1 MKVWLP
7 LLSVVALHGLPLFGQ
22 WQAGAG
28 KADLTPQESIW
39 MAGYA
44 ARTKP
49 SEGVRQKIWAKA
61 LAVRDENGTTAVAV
75 TLDLVGIRR
84 TLAEDLAGAIRS
96 KHKIPRGRILF
107 NASHTHSAPL
117 VGGID
122 SYVHIMGEQAPKHA
136 EIVKRYT
143 AVVRQRILEA
153 VDGAMADLAP
163 ATLHFE
169 QGFAGFAVNRRRV
182 GNRHYPG
189 PVDHDVPVL
198 AVRAMDGKLRAVMF
212 GYACHNTVLG
222 DYEINGDYAG
232 YAQEAIEKMYPGAV
246 ALFVQGA
253 GADSNPLPRRSVEL
267 AQQYGRILGDAVD
280 QVLKAKMAQVR
291 PPLRTAMETAELRFG
306 APPSRAEL
314 EQRLTSKD
322 ATTKRHA
329 ERMLEK
335 LNRDGKLVE
344 SHPYPVQAWRFG
356 NDLTLLALAG
366 ELVVDYSLRFKSRY
380 GWDRL
385 WVAGYSNDV
394 FGYIPSLR
402 VLKEGGYE
410 GGGAMLFGGFPGP
423 FAEDVEERV
432 AAAVERVMTSSGAAA
447 ASVVK

>member
-1 MKVWLP
+1 MA
-7 LLSVVALHGLPLFGQ
+7 LSGLPLFGQ

-84 TLAEDLAGAIRS
+84 ALAEDLAGAITS
-96 KHKIPRGRILF
+96 KHKIPRDRILF

-117 VGGID
+117 VGSID

-143 AVVRQRILEA
+143 EVVRQRILEA
-153 VDGAMADLAP
+153 VDGAMSDLSP

-198 AVRAMDGKLRAVMF
+198 AVRATDGRLRAVMF

-232 YAQEAIEKMYPGAV
+232 YAQEAIEKIYPGAM

-280 QVLKAKMAQVR
+280 QVLKAKMQKLSG
-291 PPLRTAMETAELRFG
+291 PLRTAMETTELRFG
-306 APPSRAEL
+306 TPPSRAEL

-356 NDLTLLALAG
+356 NDMTLLTLAG
-366 ELVVDYSLRFKSRY
+366 ELVVDYSLRFKGRY
-380 GWDRL
+380 GWDKL

-423 FAEDVEERV
+423 FAEDVEDRV
-432 AAAVERVMTSSGAAA
+432 AAAVERVMTRSGGAAA
-447 ASVVK
+447 AVVK

>member
-1 MKVWLP
+1 MKIWLL
-7 LLSVVALHGLPLFGQ
+7 LLSGLPLFAQ
-22 WQAGAG
+22 WQAGVA

-84 TLAEDLAGAIRS
+84 TLAEDIAGAITS
-96 KHKIPRGRILF
+96 KHKIPRDRILF

-122 SYVHIMGEQAPKHA
+122 SYVHIMGDQAPKHA

-143 AVVRQRILEA
+143 ETVRVRILEA
-153 VDGAMADLAP
+153 VDGAMANLSP

-182 GNRHYPG
+182 GNRQFPG

-198 AVRAMDGKLRAVMF
+198 AVRAPDGKLRGVLF

-232 YAQEAIEKMYPGAV
+232 WAQEAIEKMYPGSI
-246 ALFVQGA
+246 ALFVQGG
-253 GADSNPLPRRSVEL
+253 GADSNPLPRRSVAL
-267 AQQYGRILGDAVD
+267 AQQYGSILGDAVD
-280 QVLKAKMAQVR
+280 QVLKAKMKTINGH
-291 PPLRTAMETAELRFG
+291 LRVAMETTELRF
-306 APPSRAEL
+306 ATPPSRAEL

-335 LNRDGKLVE
+335 LNRDGKLIE
-344 SHPYPVQAWRFG
+344 SHPYPVQAWSFG
-356 NDLTLLALAG
+356 NQMTMLTLGG
-366 ELVVDYSLRFKSRY
+366 ELVVDYSLRFKGRY
-380 GWDRL
+380 GWDKL

-423 FAEDVEERV
+423 FADDVEERV
-432 AAAVERVMTSSGAAA
+432 AAAVDRVMTKTGNAPV
-447 ASVVK
+447 SVVK

>member
-1 MKVWLP
+1 MKIWLL
-7 LLSVVALHGLPLFGQ
+7 LLSGLPLFAQ
-22 WQAGAG
+22 WQAGVA

-84 TLAEDLAGAIRS
+84 TLAEDIAGAITS
-96 KHKIPRGRILF
+96 KHKIPRDRILF

-122 SYVHIMGEQAPKHA
+122 SYVHIMGDQAPKHA

-143 AVVRQRILEA
+143 ETVRVRILEA
-153 VDGAMADLAP
+153 VDGAMANLSP

-182 GNRHYPG
+182 GNRQFPG

-198 AVRAMDGKLRAVMF
+198 AVRAPDGKLRGVLF

-232 YAQEAIEKMYPGAV
+232 WAQEAIEKMYPGSI
-246 ALFVQGA
+246 ALFVQGG
-253 GADSNPLPRRSVEL
+253 GADSNPLPRRSVAL
-267 AQQYGRILGDAVD
+267 AQQYGSILGDAVD
-280 QVLKAKMAQVR
+280 QVLKARMKTVNG
-291 PPLRTAMETAELRFG
+291 PLRIAMETTELRF
-306 APPSRAEL
+306 ATPPSRAEL

-344 SHPYPVQAWRFG
+344 SHPYPVQAWSFG
-356 NDLTLLALAG
+356 NQMAMLTLGG
-366 ELVVDYSLRFKSRY
+366 ELVVDYSLRFKGRY
-380 GWDRL
+380 GWDKL

-423 FAEDVEERV
+423 FADDVEERV
-432 AAAVERVMTSSGAAA
+432 AAAVDRVMTKTGNAPV
-447 ASVVK
+447 SVVK

>member
-1 MKVWLP
+1 MKIWLL
-7 LLSVVALHGLPLFGQ
+7 LLSGLPLFAQ
-22 WQAGAG
+22 WQAGVA

-84 TLAEDLAGAIRS
+84 TLAEDIAGAITS
-96 KHKIPRGRILF
+96 KHKIPRDRILF

-122 SYVHIMGEQAPKHA
+122 SYVHIMGDQAPKHA

-143 AVVRQRILEA
+143 ETVRVRILEA
-153 VDGAMADLAP
+153 VDGAMANLSP

-182 GNRHYPG
+182 GNRQFPG

-198 AVRAMDGKLRAVMF
+198 AVRAPDGKLRGVLF

-232 YAQEAIEKMYPGAV
+232 WAQEAIEKMYPGSI
-246 ALFVQGA
+246 ALFVQGG
-253 GADSNPLPRRSVEL
+253 GADSNPLPRRSVAL
-267 AQQYGRILGDAVD
+267 AQQYGSILGDAVD
-280 QVLKAKMAQVR
+280 QVLKAKMKTVNG
-291 PPLRTAMETAELRFG
+291 PLRIAMETTELRF
-306 APPSRAEL
+306 ATPPSRAEL

-344 SHPYPVQAWRFG
+344 SHPYPVQAWSFG
-356 NDLTLLALAG
+356 NQMTMLTLGG
-366 ELVVDYSLRFKSRY
+366 ELVVDYSLRFKGRY
-380 GWDRL
+380 GWDKL

-423 FAEDVEERV
+423 FADDVEERV
-432 AAAVERVMTSSGAAA
+432 AAAVDRVMTKTGNAPV
-447 ASVVK
+447 SVVK

>member
-1 MKVWLP
+1 MILATF
-7 LLSVVALHGLPLFGQ
+7 LLMAAPAFAE
-22 WQAGAG
+22 WQAGAAR
-28 KADLTPQESIW
+28 ADLTPQEPIW

-61 LAVRDENGTTAVAV
+61 LALRDEKGAAAVIV

-84 TLAEDLAGAIRS
+84 PLAEDLAGAITS
-96 KHKIPRGRILF
+96 KHKIPRDRILF

-122 SYVHIMGEQAPKHA
+122 SYVHIMGDQAPKHA

-143 AVVRQRILEA
+143 AQVRARILEA
-153 VDGAMADLAP
+153 VDGAMAGLAP
-163 ATLHFE
+163 ATLEFE

-182 GNRHYPG
+182 GNRQYPG

-198 AVRAMDGKLRAVMF
+198 AVRGSDNKLRAILF

-232 YAQEAIEKMYPGAV
+232 YAQEALEKLNPGAV

-267 AQQYGRILGDAVD
+267 AQRYGSVLGDAVD
-280 QVLKAKMAQVR
+280 QVLKAKMMPVR
-291 PPLRTAMETAELRFG
+291 GPLSTSMETIELRFA

-329 ERMLEK
+329 ERMIEK

-356 NDLTLLALAG
+356 KDMTLLTLAG
-366 ELVVDYSLRFKSRY
+366 ELVVDFSLRFKGRY
-380 GWDRL
+380 GWDKL

-423 FAEDVEERV
+423 FADDVEERV
-432 AAAVERVMTSSGAAA
+432 AAAVERVMKQSGAALA
-447 ASVVK
+447 AAK

>member
-1 MKVWLP
+1 
-7 LLSVVALHGLPLFGQ
+7 
-22 WQAGAG
+22 
-28 KADLTPQESIW
+28 

-61 LAVRDENGTTAVAV
+61 LALRDEKGAAAVIV

-84 TLAEDLAGAIRS
+84 PLAEDLAGAITS
-96 KHKIPRGRILF
+96 KHKIPRDRILF

-122 SYVHIMGEQAPKHA
+122 SYVHIMGDQAPKHA

-143 AVVRQRILEA
+143 AQVRARILDA
-153 VDGAMADLAP
+153 VDRAVAGLAP

-182 GNRHYPG
+182 GNRQYPG

-198 AVRAMDGKLRAVMF
+198 AVRGSDTKLRAILF

-232 YAQEAIEKMYPGAV
+232 YAQEALEKLHPGAM

-267 AQQYGRILGDAVD
+267 AQRYGGVLGDAVD
-280 QVLKAKMAQVR
+280 QVLKAKMMPVR
-291 PPLRTAMETAELRFG
+291 GPLSTSMETIELRF
-306 APPSRAEL
+306 ATPPSRAEL

-329 ERMLEK
+329 ERMIEK

-356 NDLTLLALAG
+356 NDMTLLTLAG
-366 ELVVDYSLRFKSRY
+366 ELVVDFSLRFKGRY
-380 GWDRL
+380 GWDKL

-432 AAAVERVMTSSGAAA
+432 AAAVERVMKQSGAALA
-447 ASVVK
+447 AGR

>member
-1 MKVWLP
+1 MKIWLL
-7 LLSVVALHGLPLFGQ
+7 LLSGLPLFAQ
-22 WQAGAG
+22 WQAGVA

-61 LAVRDENGTTAVAV
+61 LAVRDENGTTVVAV

-84 TLAEDLAGAIRS
+84 TLAEDIAGAITS
-96 KHKIPRGRILF
+96 KHKIPRDRILF

-122 SYVHIMGEQAPKHA
+122 SYVHIMGDQAPKHA

-143 AVVRQRILEA
+143 ETVRVRILEA
-153 VDGAMADLAP
+153 VDGAMANLSP

-182 GNRHYPG
+182 GNRQFPG

-198 AVRAMDGKLRAVMF
+198 AVRAPDGKLRGVLF

-232 YAQEAIEKMYPGAV
+232 WAQEAIEKMYPGSI
-246 ALFVQGA
+246 ALFVQGG
-253 GADSNPLPRRSVEL
+253 GADSNPLPRRSVAL
-267 AQQYGRILGDAVD
+267 AQQYGSILGDAVD
-280 QVLKAKMAQVR
+280 QVLKARMKTVNG
-291 PPLRTAMETAELRFG
+291 PLRIAMETTELRF
-306 APPSRAEL
+306 ATPPSRAEL

-344 SHPYPVQAWRFG
+344 SHPYPVQAWSFG
-356 NDLTLLALAG
+356 NQMAMLTLGG
-366 ELVVDYSLRFKSRY
+366 ELVVDYSLRFKGRY
-380 GWDRL
+380 GWDKL

-423 FAEDVEERV
+423 FADDVEERV
-432 AAAVERVMTSSGAAA
+432 AAAVDRVMTKTGNAPV
-447 ASVVK
+447 SVVK